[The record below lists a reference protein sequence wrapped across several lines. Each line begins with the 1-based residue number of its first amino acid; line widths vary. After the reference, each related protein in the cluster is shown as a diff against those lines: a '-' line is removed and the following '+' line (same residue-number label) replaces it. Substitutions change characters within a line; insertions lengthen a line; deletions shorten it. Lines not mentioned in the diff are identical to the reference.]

1 MKRMLFLVPLLLCCL
16 VLGPRTAGATEG
28 GSSYYFPG
36 SSTTFVTAVT
46 PEPGFMVADQVLYF
60 KGYASKAVL
69 RGHVNLELDSS
80 AVYNYMA
87 GFYTFKKPVF
97 GGRLQIGAAIP
108 STGNVNVN
116 VSADSTLGSRNL
128 SGNSNGFG
136 DTVASASLYWKKSD
150 IFYKLTQSVY
160 IPTGAYTAGNIANVG
175 RNYWAFDTSLAMTW
189 MNKKGTEIS
198 ITPGILINTKNQ
210 GTDYQSGNEFHID
223 VAVNQFLKP
232 NVAVGLHGYYY
243 SQMSDDS
250 GSGAVLGGFRGRSL
264 GFGPAILW
272 MPKFGKGN
280 LSVVAKWLRDVDDT
294 NRMHGDY
301 GQFIIG
307 YKF

>member
-36 SSTTFVTAVT
+36 ASTTFVTAVT
-46 PEPGFMVADQVLYF
+46 PEHGFMFADQVVYYN
-60 KGYASKAVL
+60 GSASRAVL
-69 RGHVNLELDSS
+69 QGREQFNLKSNAL
-80 AVYNYMA
+80 YNYMA
-87 GFYTFKKPVF
+87 GFYTFKQPVM
-97 GGRLQIGAAIP
+97 GGRLQIGAAAPIGTVDVTA
-108 STGNVNVN
+108 SIGSHAR
-116 VSADSTLGSRNL
+116 SA
-128 SGNSNGFG
+128 NSNGIG
-136 DTVASASLYWKKSD
+136 DAMVSASLYWKKSD
-150 IFYKLTQSVY
+150 IFYKLTQSVFV
-160 IPTGAYTAGNIANVG
+160 PTGSYTAGNLSNVG

-189 MNKKGTEIS
+189 MNKKGTEIT
-198 ITPGILINTKNQ
+198 ITPGFQFNTKNH
-210 GTDYQSGNEFHID
+210 GTDYQSGNEFHVD

-232 NVAVGLHGYYY
+232 NFAVGLHGYYY
-243 SQMSDDS
+243 SQLSDDS

-272 MPKFGKGN
+272 MPKVGKGN
-280 LSVVAKWLRDVDDT
+280 LSVIAKWLHDVDHSR
-294 NRMHGDY
+294 RMQGDY

>member
-1 MKRMLFLVPLLLCCL
+1 MKRMLLLVPLLLCCL
-16 VLGPRTAGATEG
+16 ILGPRTAGATEG
-28 GSSYYFPG
+28 GASYYFPG

-46 PEPGFMVADQVLYF
+46 PEPGFMVANQLLYF
-60 KGYASKAVL
+60 NGSASKAVL
-69 RGHVNLELDSS
+69 RGRVHLGLKSN
-80 AVYNYMA
+80 AFYNYMA
-87 GFYTFKKPVF
+87 GFYTFKQPVL

-108 STGNVNVN
+108 VVANVTVN
-116 VSADSTLGSRNL
+116 ASANSHQL
-128 SGNSNGFG
+128 SDGSNGFG
-136 DTVASASLYWKKSD
+136 DTMASASLYWKKSD
-150 IFYKLTQSVY
+150 IFYKLTQSVFA
-160 IPTGAYTAGNIANVG
+160 PTGAYTAGEIANVG

-189 MNKKGTEIS
+189 MNKKGTEITV
-198 ITPGILINTKNQ
+198 TPGFLFNTKNH
-210 GTDYQSGNEFHID
+210 GTDYQSGNEFHVD

-232 NVAVGLHGYYY
+232 NFAVGLHGYYY

-272 MPKFGKGN
+272 MPKAGKGN
-280 LSVVAKWLRDVDDT
+280 LSIVAKWLHDVDHK